1 MNKIGIR
8 LTYFLLGFV
17 CGVTALLGVLVAITI
32 IFG

>member
-17 CGVTALLGVLVAITI
+17 CGVTTILGILVAVTI
-32 IFG
+32 IYG